1 MYSPSGLRRPSDNF
15 EVLQLLENYLPTVLA
30 TFIESFWI
38 LLNRLLCTL
47 QPFRVAHNGNANQNR
62 SVDTTYTAVPPQLV
76 VRRALKNSH
85 FFLAS
90 VCIISL
96 MANVLSVGLGAL
108 FNESDTV
115 VGRQETFVPSLGST
129 FNSSSIQNFEAYLGQ
144 RLITTVHYQ
153 DHCYIAMANMTL
165 GTPLPPW
172 TSANYFF
179 QPYQLYSSP
188 SQVSNENYQILT
200 RGFGVQVDCTPHLK
214 ASVPVNVL
222 PEVSAIPDSSPC
234 PDPVEGAKTRIRK
247 NMLTRSNGKSSI
259 EYSNTILSSRSSAR
273 CDGSL
278 TLAWGRTLEAENV
291 NATVSASFAVC
302 TPSFVTGMF
311 IVNVDSS
318 GFVKSYTQTGKLTSN
333 LDYPWSSNDTNMLIV
348 YSNHLLQ
355 GPDDQWHNDTLSRSW
370 MSYLL
375 AESISS
381 RTFID
386 PHAPVP
392 DPRTLTPTIE
402 SIYSRLFSILLS
414 QNAHLFEPPDNA
426 SKLGGWVFTS
436 ETRIFL
442 DKPAF
447 YICMIVLALNIGV
460 AVAYYAVITPTTF
473 PRLPSTIGSILA
485 YIAPSRAIF
494 IYGLPGLGMPDRKL
508 SYGRYVGKD
517 GKIHVGI
524 ELAQHI
530 SSYKRS
536 S

>member
-30 TFIESFWI
+30 TFIEPFWI
-38 LLNRLLCTL
+38 LLNRFLCTL
-47 QPFRVAHNGNANQNR
+47 QPFRVAQNGNAKQNQ
-62 SVDTTYTAVPPQLV
+62 SVDTTYTAVPPQLA

-85 FFLAS
+85 FLLAS
-90 VCIISL
+90 ICIISL
-96 MANVLSVGLGAL
+96 MANILSVGLAAL
-108 FNESDTV
+108 FNESDII
-115 VGRQETFVPSLGST
+115 VGRQESFTPSLGST
-129 FNSSSIQNFEAYLGQ
+129 FNSSAVQNFEAYLGQ

-179 QPYQLYSSP
+179 QPYHLSSSP
-188 SQVSNENYQILT
+188 SKVSSNHHQILT

-259 EYSNTILSSRSSAR
+259 EYSGTVLSSRSSAR

-278 TLAWGRTLEAENV
+278 TLAWGRTIDAEKV
-291 NATVSASFAVC
+291 NATISASFAVC
-302 TPSFVTGMF
+302 KPSFVTGMF
-311 IVNVDSS
+311 VVDVDSK
-318 GFVKSYTQTGKLTSN
+318 GFVKSYTQTGKLSSN
-333 LDYPWSSNDTNMLIV
+333 MDYAGSSNDTNMLIV

-392 DPRTLTPTIE
+392 DPRTLIPSIE
-402 SIYSRLFSILLS
+402 SIYRRLFSILLS
-414 QNAHLFEPPDNA
+414 QNTHLFEPSDYT
-426 SKLGGWVFTS
+426 SKIQGWTFTS

-442 DKPAF
+442 DRPAF
-447 YICMIVLALNIGV
+447 YICITVLALNIVV
-460 AVAYYAVITPTTF
+460 AVAYYTAITSTIL

-494 IYGLPGLGMPDRKL
+494 IYGLPGLGMPHKKL
-508 SYGRYVGKD
+508 GYGRYVGKD
-517 GKIHVGI
+517 GMVHVGI

-530 SSYKRS
+530 SS
-536 S
+536 